1 MYLKVS
7 PLRGAKSF
15 HVKGK
20 LAPRYIGP
28 CPIIQ
33 RIGKLAYKLKLP
45 EEIAGVHPVFHVSQL
60 HKCLRVPA
68 KIVLTEAVDLQET
81 LEYVEYPVKIL
92 DRAVKE
98 TRRTTIPYCKILW
111 SNHTEREA
119 TWEKEADLKEK
130 YPHLFETQVNL

>member
-1 MYLKVS
+1 M
-7 PLRGAKSF
+7 
-15 HVKGK
+15 
-20 LAPRYIGP
+20 
-28 CPIIQ
+28 
-33 RIGKLAYKLKLP
+33 
-45 EEIAGVHPVFHVSQL
+45 
-60 HKCLRVPA
+60 
-68 KIVLTEAVDLQET
+68 QET

-98 TRRTTIPYCKILW
+98 TRRTTIPYCKVLW